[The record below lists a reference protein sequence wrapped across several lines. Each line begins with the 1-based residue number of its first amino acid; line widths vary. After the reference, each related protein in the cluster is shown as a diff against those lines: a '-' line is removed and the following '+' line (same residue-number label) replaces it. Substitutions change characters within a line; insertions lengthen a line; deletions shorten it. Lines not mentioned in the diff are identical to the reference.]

1 MNCQA
6 AQQTKRVPDFLDS
19 LLVCVCVCSGPAGS
33 LAGLCASVR
42 PSCQSVRGRG
52 RLHRSTAKRHSCS
65 TPASF
70 STTKSFSVRL
80 FVLHQKRAFL
90 WVRAIFLADTQ
101 GGCSKTYTLLK
112 ESEALLWKRSVKVME
127 SQGVSL
133 FLHIRHTKCLALFC
147 VSKFLLPHIDD
158 DVYVCVHVL
167 VCLFY
172 H

>member
-19 LLVCVCVCSGPAGS
+19 LLVCVCVCVCSGPAGS

-90 WVRAIFLADTQ
+90 WVRAIFFGRYPGWVFKNL
-101 GGCSKTYTLLK
+101 YIV
-112 ESEALLWKRSVKVME
+112 ERKRSAALE
-127 SQGVSL
+127 AISQSHGKSGCFSFSAHTPHKMPCT
-133 FLHIRHTKCLALFC
+133 FLCF
-147 VSKFLLPHIDD
+147 
-158 DVYVCVHVL
+158 
-167 VCLFY
+167 
-172 H
+172 